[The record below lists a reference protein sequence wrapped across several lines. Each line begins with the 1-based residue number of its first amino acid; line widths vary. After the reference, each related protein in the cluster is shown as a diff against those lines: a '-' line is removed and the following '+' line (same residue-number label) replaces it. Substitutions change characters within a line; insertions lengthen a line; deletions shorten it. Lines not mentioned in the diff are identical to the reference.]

1 MRLSTGRRS
10 RVCPEETMSA
20 CRSPFVPY
28 QAHCLFLAE
37 ESVAPSAI
45 TLVYF
50 SVATSDMLWRMW
62 TSSDGTRIRQSQ
74 SNHAHRTCRTFTYMS
89 SPNSCFIGM
98 LLSPLAFA
106 ARSAVVLEVVLLSTS
121 LPFGK
126 NFLCTDTAH
135 VARPHPQIR
144 QRHLADA
151 HDLVLAVVQFVH
163 LPSLLYQILQS
174 SQQFTLLPAVLLA
187 LSKLAIAGVVGFPL
201 SLLVLLDLGV
211 GHRLFLPDGFAQ
223 QIAVHVLQFQ
233 FHLMVIKDTIQF
245 RCPLFGQLRAFVV

>member
-1 MRLSTGRRS
+1 MVVERLEFHLDAFCSP
-10 RVCPEETMSA
+10 VYPPWQLEEDLQAMPTRMSV
-20 CRSPFVPY
+20 RFWK
-28 QAHCLFLAE
+28 
-37 ESVAPSAI
+37 I
-45 TLVYF
+45 
-50 SVATSDMLWRMW
+50 
-62 TSSDGTRIRQSQ
+62 
-74 SNHAHRTCRTFTYMS
+74 
-89 SPNSCFIGM
+89 
-98 LLSPLAFA
+98 
-106 ARSAVVLEVVLLSTS
+106 AVT
-121 LPFGK
+121 
-126 NFLCTDTAH
+126 
-135 VARPHPQIR
+135 RPHPQIR
-144 QRHLADA
+144 QSYLTDG